1 LVRGQR
7 GQRPVELPRKTS
19 STGLDER
26 VQEIKPQFNCPEAS
40 STGVWSERFT
50 VEVGVQL
57 ELRKLNCS

>member
-19 STGLDER
+19 STGLDQR
-26 VQEIKPQFNCPEAS
+26 VQETKPQFNCPEAS

-50 VEVGVQL
+50 VEVEVQL